1 MISTCLVPHL
11 SPHGAFPPKRYY
23 PKSNG
28 WMLGKKG
35 KKRERESERRGE
47 GERNAISPPTTASHR
62 RKQFTDES
70 NFISFALH
78 KKRGNADIF
87 LQTDA
92 QRHSWD
98 RNSFS
103 CWQMRVGGLPKSD
116 NKGECSVLQRDP
128 ERMVFRRESKFI
140 KYSPAV
146 PDKYWLFWGGSVCGV
161 FERSTVSPENC
172 PQSTESSCIE
182 ECRTAG
188 LHPCHLYADRD
199 MAACDEVTF
208 TNDPYGQLFEYLVL
222 AWAIVTLK
230 LIPIY

>member
-1 MISTCLVPHL
+1 MISPCLVPHL
-11 SPHGAFPPKRYY
+11 RPHGAFPSKRYY

-28 WMLGKKG
+28 WMLGEKG

-87 LQTDA
+87 LQTYA

-116 NKGECSVLQRDP
+116 NKGECSVLQCDP

-146 PDKYWLFWGGSVCGV
+146 PDKYWLFWGEV
-161 FERSTVSPENC
+161 FVASLRDRRSRL
-172 PQSTESSCIE
+172 
-182 ECRTAG
+182 RTDLSQQRAALLKNAG
-188 LHPCHLYADRD
+188 LQDYTR
-199 MAACDEVTF
+199 VTF
-208 TNDPYGQLFEYLVL
+208 ML
-222 AWAIVTLK
+222 AETWLRVMRWHSRMTRMVSSLNI
-230 LIPIY
+230 

>member
-1 MISTCLVPHL
+1 ML
-11 SPHGAFPPKRYY
+11 SPPSDGDFPSKRYH

-28 WMLGKKG
+28 WMVGEKG
-35 KKRERESERRGE
+35 KKRERDSERRGE

-78 KKRGNADIF
+78 KRGAMLIYSCR
-87 LQTDA
+87 QM
-92 QRHSWD
+92 HSWD

-116 NKGECSVLQRDP
+116 NKGQCSVLRCDP

-161 FERSTVSPENC
+161 FERSAVSPENC

-188 LHPCHLYADRD
+188 LHPCHLYAGRD
-199 MAACDEVTF
+199 MAGCDEVTF
-208 TNDPYGQLFEYLVL
+208 TNGPYGQLFEYLVL

-230 LIPIY
+230 LIPI

>member
-1 MISTCLVPHL
+1 MISPCLVPHL
-11 SPHGAFPPKRYY
+11 HPHGAFPSKHYY

-28 WMLGKKG
+28 WMVGEKRK

-87 LQTDA
+87 SQTDA
-92 QRHSWD
+92 QQRSWD

-103 CWQMRVGGLPKSD
+103 CWRMSVGGLPQSD
-116 NKGECSVLQRDP
+116 NKGECSLLRCNP

-146 PDKYWLFWGGSVCGV
+146 PDKYWLFWGEV
-161 FERSTVSPENC
+161 FVASLRDPRARL
-172 PQSTESSCIE
+172 
-182 ECRTAG
+182 RTA
-188 LHPCHLYADRD
+188 LSQQRADVLKNARLQD
-199 MAACDEVTF
+199 YTRVTF
-208 TNDPYGQLFEYLVL
+208 TL
-222 AWAIVTLK
+222 AETWLRVMRWHSRMTLMVSS
-230 LIPIY
+230 LNI